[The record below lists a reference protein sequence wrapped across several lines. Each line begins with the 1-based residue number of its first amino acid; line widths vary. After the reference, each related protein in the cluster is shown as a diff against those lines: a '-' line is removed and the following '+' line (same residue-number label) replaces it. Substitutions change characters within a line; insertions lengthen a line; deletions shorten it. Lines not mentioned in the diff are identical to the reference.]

1 MSSILTS
8 NGIVCNDFETS
19 SFSITSDER
28 CKQNILYN
36 SISSKL
42 LDNINLVTFDYK
54 KHEGNH
60 IGFIAQDIEQYY
72 PQLIKKD
79 ENGQLSVKYLEI
91 IPLLLDYSQELK
103 KDLLKLEEKV
113 NNL

>member
-1 MSSILTS
+1 MNKEVVQTS
-8 NGIVCNDFETS
+8 N
-19 SFSITSDER
+19 FSITSDER

-103 KDLLKLEEKV
+103 KDFLKLEEKV